1 MTALKNLSII
11 SSLFVI
17 FSCSTD
23 RHSVDKVRA
32 EPFEEVQINF
42 SRNWDRAK
50 VHPFTG
56 AAAIDIDG
64 DKKMEFFIGGGNNQD
79 DALFSYQDGKLV
91 DIIAGTNLSSK
102 TATYGATS
110 VDIDNDND
118 VDLIVARDNGVY
130 IYLNKKGVFT
140 EKKLTVNL
148 PENSVPFGV
157 SVSDIDHDGD
167 GDLYISTFVDFPHF
181 KSATFNKPDH
191 AKPNVML
198 LNEGNLKFTDITKSS
213 NTASKQNTFQSVF
226 ADLND
231 DGWDDLIVS
240 QNTGEVEIFENL
252 KNKTF
257 KRVGVS
263 GEGYGFWMGVAFGDV
278 DRDGDQDL
286 FFTNVGTTIPF
297 FLTKGDLDKSKQN
310 PVNDWLLL
318 RNDGEFKFTNVTKEY
333 GLSGHGFAWGA
344 VFEDVNNDGNLDL
357 LVAQNYVKWPL
368 HKLYK
373 LDGKVLL
380 QVKGKNH
387 TPKFVDYAKELN
399 LKNHY
404 FGQAPLMIDLNND
417 GREDVV
423 WINMEG
429 PTKAFLNKA
438 SEGNFI
444 NLSFPD
450 KVSYFGTKVSLLFK
464 NGKKSYSRVLLN
476 GSSTMVDQANDLS
489 FGIAEKTEIDSVVIE
504 FPNGKKEIIK
514 NPAINQKFYIK

>member
-1 MTALKNLSII
+1 MTNFIKKINFLSC
-11 SSLFVI
+11 LFVI

-23 RHSVDKVRA
+23 LHSVEKAKLV
-32 EPFEEVQINF
+32 PFEEVKINF
-42 SRNWDRAK
+42 TRHWDHAK

-64 DKKMEFFIGGGNNQD
+64 DKKTEFFIGGGDNQD
-79 DALFSYQDGKLV
+79 DALFAYKGGKLV

-110 VDIDNDND
+110 VDIDGDND
-118 VDLIVARDNGVY
+118 VDLIVARDDGVY
-130 IYLNKKGVFT
+130 VYLNNKGVFT
-140 EKKLTVNL
+140 EKKLAVNL
-148 PENSVPFGV
+148 PQNSVPFGV
-157 SVSDIDHDGD
+157 SISDIDHDGD
-167 GDLYISTFVDFPHF
+167 GDLYISTFVDFTHF
-181 KSATFNKPDH
+181 KSATFNNEEH

-198 LNEGNLKFTDITKSS
+198 LNEGNLKFTDITQSS

-226 ADLND
+226 VDLND

-252 KNKTF
+252 KNKAF

-263 GEGYGFWMGVAFGDV
+263 EGYGFWMGVAVGDI

-286 FFTNVGTTIPF
+286 FFTNVGNTIPL
-297 FLTKGDLDKSKQN
+297 FLTKGDLNKDKQN

-318 RNDGEFKFTNVTKEY
+318 RNDGQFKFTNITKDH

-344 VFEDVNNDGNLDL
+344 AFEDLNNDGNLDL

-373 LDGKVLL
+373 LDGEVLL
-380 QVKGKNH
+380 QIKDKNNAS
-387 TPKFVDYAKELN
+387 KFVDYAKELN

-404 FGQAPLMIDLNND
+404 FGQAPLIIDFDND
-417 GREDVV
+417 GREDLV
-423 WINMEG
+423 WVNMEG
-429 PTKAFLNKA
+429 PTRAFLNKG

-444 NLSFPD
+444 NISFPD
-450 KVSYFGTKVSLLFK
+450 KVSYFGTKVSLVFK
-464 NGKKSYSRVLLN
+464 DGKKSYSRVLLN

-489 FGIAEKTEIDSVVIE
+489 FGIGDEKEIDSVVIE
-504 FPNGKKEIIK
+504 FPSGKKEVIK
-514 NPAINQKFYIK
+514 NPAINQKLYIK